1 MMNAYEQIQ
10 KKLSQF
16 VTKYYTNELIKGAI
30 LFFSIGLL
38 YFIITLL
45 VEHFLWLSTGARTAL
60 FWIFIVV
67 ELSLFAKFIVLPL
80 TKLFKLQKGISFKEA
95 STIIGNHFPEV
106 SDKLLNVLQLS
117 ETSQESELLLASI
130 EQKSE
135 ELQPIPFQVA
145 INFKRNIKY
154 AKYAILPLAIV
165 LFVWISG
172 NSSLFSKSYER
183 VVNYQ
188 TDYEPPA
195 PFQFIVVNDSLQAIE
210 NQAYKLQVQTLGD
223 VIPEEVQIS
232 LGDETYFLQNKG
244 VGTFEYTFTQ
254 PKEATTF
261 TLTANE
267 VTSKPYTLNVV
278 KVPSLVN
285 FQMVLDYP
293 AYTKRKDEV
302 LKSTGNATIP
312 EGTKIT
318 WEAKAKQTE
327 KLELISKDSTYTFG
341 KEVDDFKLEQKLYQR
356 LDYQISTSN
365 SELKNYENLGFNINV
380 IKDEYPKMDLQ
391 SKRDTVDQRTM
402 YFLGQVSDDYG
413 LRRLQLVYYPSESAA
428 NKFKENIPISTSNI
442 DQFQYTF
449 PGNLELAKGVNYE
462 FYFQLTD
469 NDGIRG
475 GKSVKSEIFNYR
487 KLTDTELQTE
497 QLQQQNETI
506 KDLDKSLEKLQK
518 QQDELKKISQ
528 NQKEK
533 SELNFNDRKKLE
545 KFLQRQEQSDQM
557 MEKFSK
563 QLQQNLEDFQKE
575 ETQEDQD
582 KELLKE
588 RLERQQKELEK
599 NEKLMEELK
608 KLAEKISE
616 EELQEKLEELGKQQQ
631 NSKKNLQQ
639 ILELTKR
646 YYVTKKAEKIQKEL
660 GELAKEQE
668 ELSKKDGEENTKKKQ
683 EELNKKF
690 EDLQK
695 EMDEL
700 DKENNALK
708 KPLDL
713 ERNQNDEE
721 DVKKEQQDATD
732 DLEKSE
738 ESPSEQ
744 QKSEQKKSAKQ
755 KQKKAAQKMQR
766 MSKSMQT
773 AMQMSGQESI
783 KEDAEM
789 LRQILDNLLLF
800 SFDEENLMKAFEEI
814 DNTNAGYAGKLK
826 RQKELR
832 KMFEHV
838 DDSLFA
844 LSLRQPSISERI
856 NTEITE
862 IYYNVDKSLEQLAEN
877 NVYRGVAAQQYAL
890 TSTNKLADFLSGAL
904 DNMNQSMGS
913 GQGQGSSGVGKS
925 GQNQGQGKGFQLP
938 DIIQSQEELNKQMK
952 KGMKK
957 QEGQGKDGK
966 GGKEGG
972 KEEGDKG
979 KGGKDGKSGENGQQG
994 GGAGSG
1000 DENESGK
1007 LYDIFKQQQA
1017 LRNQLEQQLQDKYGE
1032 KINNPKA
1039 KELLKQME
1047 QVETELL
1054 EKGFN
1059 DETMKKMIELKYQ
1072 LQKLD
1077 KAAFEQEKES
1087 KRESTTNR
1095 NDFNNTTNEN
1105 MPDVRQYFN
1114 QSEILNRQVLPLRN
1128 NYKKKVHEYFKK
1140 KDD

>member
-1 MMNAYEQIQ
+1 MMNAYEHIQ

-60 FWIFIVV
+60 FWVFILV
-67 ELSLFAKFIVLPL
+67 EVTLFAKFIMLPM
-80 TKLFKLQKGISFKEA
+80 TKLFKLQKGISFKQA
-95 STIIGNHFPEV
+95 SQIIGNHFPEV
-106 SDKLLNVLQLS
+106 NDKLLNVLQLS
-117 ETSQESELLLASI
+117 EASQESELLLASI
-130 EQKSE
+130 EQKSK

-145 INFKRNIKY
+145 INFKKNIKY
-154 AKYAILPLAIV
+154 AKYAIPPLAIV
-165 LFVWISG
+165 LLVWISG
-172 NSSLFSKSYER
+172 NSSLFSQSYER
-183 VVNYQ
+183 VVNYK

-195 PFQFIVVNDSLQAIE
+195 PFQFIVVNDSFQAIE

-244 VGTFEYTFTQ
+244 VGTFEYTFSQ

-261 TLTANE
+261 TLNANE

-327 KLELISKDSTYTFG
+327 KLELISKDTTYVFG
-341 KEVDDFKLEQKLYQR
+341 KEANDFKLEQKIYQKI
-356 LDYQISTSN
+356 DYQISTSN
-365 SELKNYENLGFNINV
+365 SELKNYENLGFSINV
-380 IKDEYPKMDLQ
+380 IKDEYPKIDLQ
-391 SKRDTVDQRTM
+391 SKRDSIDGRTM

-413 LRRLQLVYYPSESAA
+413 LRRLQLVYYPSENVA
-428 NKFKENIPISTSNI
+428 NKASENIPISTSNI

-449 PGNLELAKGVNYE
+449 PGNLQLVKGVNYE
-462 FYFQLTD
+462 FYFELTD

-475 GKSVKSEIFNYR
+475 GKKVKSEIFSYR

-518 QQDELKKISQ
+518 QQDELKKITR

-557 MEKFSK
+557 MKKFSK
-563 QLQQNLEDFQKE
+563 QLEQNLEDFQKE
-575 ETQEDQD
+575 ETQDDQD

-608 KLAEKISE
+608 KLADKISE
-616 EELQEKLEELGKQQQ
+616 EELQDKLEELGKQQQ
-631 NSKKNLQQ
+631 NNKKNLQQ

-646 YYVTKKAEKIQKEL
+646 YYVTKKAEKIQRQL
-660 GELAKEQE
+660 QELAKEQE
-668 ELSKKDGEENTKKKQ
+668 ELSKKNGGDNTKEKQ
-683 EELNKKF
+683 DELNKKF
-690 EDLQK
+690 EHLQK
-695 EMDEL
+695 QMDEL
-700 DKENNALK
+700 DEENNKLK

-713 ERNQNDEE
+713 ERKKNDEE
-721 DVKKEQQDATD
+721 DIKQEQQDATE
-732 DLEKSE
+732 DLQNSE
-738 ESPSEQ
+738 ESENEQ
-744 QKSEQKKSAKQ
+744 QKSEQQQSAKQ

-783 KEDAEM
+783 QEDAEM
-789 LRQILDNLLLF
+789 LRQILDNLVLF
-800 SFDEENLMKAFEEI
+800 SFDEENLMKGFEEI
-814 DNTNAGYAGKLK
+814 DNSNAGYAAKLK

-856 NTEITE
+856 NGEITE
-862 IYYNVDKSLEQLAEN
+862 IYYNIDKSLEQLAEN

-890 TSTNKLADFLSGAL
+890 TSTNKLADFLSSAL
-904 DNMNQSMGS
+904 DNMNQSMGQ
-913 GQGQGSSGVGKS
+913 GQGQGSQGMGQS

-938 DIIQSQEELNKQMK
+938 DIIQSQDELSKQMQQ
-952 KGMKK
+952 GMKK
-957 QEGQGKDGK
+957 EGQGKDGK

-979 KGGKDGKSGENGQQG
+979 KGNKDGKDGENGQKG
-994 GGAGSG
+994 GGSGSG
-1000 DENESGK
+1000 NEDESGK

-1017 LRNQLEQQLQDKYGE
+1017 LRNQLEQQLKDKYGG
-1032 KINNPKA
+1032 KIKDPKA
-1039 KELLKQME
+1039 MEILKQME
-1047 QVETELL
+1047 KVETELL
-1054 EKGFN
+1054 ERGFN

-1095 NDFNNTTNEN
+1095 KDFNNTTNEI
-1105 MPDVRQYFN
+1105 MPDARQYFN
-1114 QSEILNRQVLPLRN
+1114 QIEILNRQVLPLRN
-1128 NYKKKVHEYFKK
+1128 NYKKKVQEYFKK

>member
-1 MMNAYEQIQ
+1 MMKAYEHIQ
-10 KKLSQF
+10 RKLSQF

-38 YFIITLL
+38 YLIITLL

-60 FWIFIVV
+60 FWIFIAV
-67 ELSLFAKFIVLPL
+67 EVSLFAKFIVLPL
-80 TKLFKLQKGISFKEA
+80 TKLFKLQQGISFKEA

-106 SDKLLNVLQLS
+106 NDKLLNVLQLS

-130 EQKSE
+130 EQKSK

-145 INFKRNIKY
+145 INFKKNIKY

-172 NSSLFSKSYER
+172 NSSLFSQSYER
-183 VVNYQ
+183 VVNYK
-188 TDYEPPA
+188 TAYEPPA
-195 PFQFIVVNDSLQAIE
+195 PFQFMVVNDSLQAIE
-210 NQAYKLQVQTLGD
+210 NQSYTLKVQTLGD

-232 LGDETYFLQNKG
+232 VDDESYFLQNKG
-244 VGTFEYTFTQ
+244 IGTFEYTFTQ

-261 TLTANE
+261 TLNANE
-267 VTSKPYTLNVV
+267 VISKPYTLNVV

-302 LKSTGNATIP
+302 VQSTGNATIP

-318 WEAKAKQTE
+318 WQAKAKQTN
-327 KLELISKDSTYTFG
+327 KLELISKDSTYAFA
-341 KEVDDFKLEQKLYQR
+341 KEADEFKLEKSIFQQ

-365 SELKNYENLGFNINV
+365 DELQNYENLGFNINV
-380 IKDEYPKMDLQ
+380 IRDEYPKLELQ
-391 SKRDTVDQRTM
+391 SKRDSIDGRTM

-413 LRRLQLVYYPSESAA
+413 LKRLQLIYYPAERVEAKS
-428 NKFKENIPISTSNI
+428 KENIPISTSNI

-449 PGNLELAKGVNYE
+449 PGNLDLAKGVNYE
-462 FYFQLTD
+462 FYFELTD

-475 GKSVKSEIFNYR
+475 GKKVKSEVFNYR

-518 QQDELKKISQ
+518 QQDELKKITQ

-545 KFLQRQEQSDQM
+545 KFLQRQEQSDEM
-557 MEKFSK
+557 MKKFSE
-563 QLQQNLEDFQKE
+563 QLEQNLDEFQKE
-575 ETQEDQD
+575 ETKDDVD

-631 NSKKNLQQ
+631 NNKKNLQQ

-646 YYVTKKAEKIQKEL
+646 YYVTKKAEKIQREL
-660 GELAKEQE
+660 QELAKEQE
-668 ELSKKDGEENTKKKQ
+668 ELSKKSGEENTKEKQ

-695 EMDEL
+695 QMDEL
-700 DKENNALK
+700 DEENNKLK

-713 ERNQNDEE
+713 ERSKEDEE
-721 DVKKEQQDATD
+721 DVKQEQQEATD

-738 ESPSEQ
+738 ESKSEQ
-744 QKSEQKKSAKQ
+744 QKSEQQQSAKQ

-766 MSKSMQT
+766 MSKSMQS

-783 KEDAEM
+783 QEDAEM

-800 SFDEENLMKAFEEI
+800 SFDEEKLMNDFKEI
-814 DNTNAGYAGKLK
+814 DNTNAAYAARLK

-844 LSLRQPSISERI
+844 LSLRQPTISERI
-856 NTEITE
+856 NGEITE
-862 IYYNVDKSLEQLAEN
+862 IYYNIDKSLEQLAEN
-877 NVYRGVAAQQYAL
+877 NVYRGVASQQYAL
-890 TSTNKLADFLSGAL
+890 TATNKLADFLSAAL
-904 DNMNQSMGS
+904 DNMNQSMGQ
-913 GQGQGSSGVGKS
+913 GQGQGSNGMGQS

-938 DIIQSQEELNKQMK
+938 DIIQSQEELNKQMQQ
-952 KGMKK
+952 GMK
-957 QEGQGKDGK
+957 QEGQGKEGK
-966 GGKEGG
+966 DGKEGG

-979 KGGKDGKSGENGQQG
+979 KGGKEGKDGENGKTG
-994 GGAGSG
+994 GGSGSG
-1000 DENESGK
+1000 SEYESEK
-1007 LYDIFKQQQA
+1007 LYDIYKQQQQ
-1017 LRNQLEQQLQDKYGE
+1017 LRNQLEQQLKDKYGE
-1032 KINNPKA
+1032 KINDPQA
-1039 KELLKQME
+1039 QELLKQME
-1047 QVETELL
+1047 EVETELL

-1087 KRESTTNR
+1087 RRESTTNR
-1095 NDFNNTTNEN
+1095 KDYNNTTNEK

-1114 QSEILNRQVLPLRN
+1114 QIEILNRQVLPLRN
-1128 NYKKKVHEYFKK
+1128 NYKKKVQEYFKK

>member
-10 KKLSQF
+10 KKLGQF

-60 FWIFIVV
+60 FWIFIAV
-67 ELSLFAKFIVLPL
+67 ELALFAKFIVLPF

-106 SDKLLNVLQLS
+106 NDKLLNVLQLS

-130 EQKSE
+130 EQKSQ

-145 INFKRNIKY
+145 INFKKNVKY
-154 AKYAILPLAIV
+154 AKYAILPVAIV

-172 NSSLFSKSYER
+172 NSSLFSSSYER
-183 VVNYQ
+183 VVNYK
-188 TDYEPPA
+188 TAYEPPA
-195 PFQFIVVNDSLQAIE
+195 PFQFIVVNDTLQAIE
-210 NQAYKLQVQTLGD
+210 NQSFKLQVQTLGD
-223 VIPEEVQIS
+223 VIPEEVQIT
-232 LGDETYFLQNKG
+232 LGEETYFLQNKG
-244 VGTFEYTFTQ
+244 IGTFEYNFSQ

-293 AYTKRKDEV
+293 AYTRRKDEV

-312 EGTKIT
+312 EGTTIT
-318 WEAKAKQTE
+318 WEAKAKQTNQ
-327 KLELISKDSTYTFG
+327 LELISRDTTYIFS
-341 KEVDDFKLEQKLYQR
+341 KEVNDFKLQQKIFQK

-413 LRRLQLVYYPSESAA
+413 LKRLQLVYYPAENAA
-428 NKFKENIPISTSNI
+428 AKTKENIPISASNI

-449 PGNLELAKGVNYE
+449 PGNLQLAKGVNYE

-469 NDGIRG
+469 NDGLRG

-487 KLTDTELQTE
+487 KLTDTELETE

-518 QQDELKKISQ
+518 QQDELKKISKE
-528 NQKEK
+528 QKEK
-533 SELNFNDRKKLE
+533 SELNFNDRKKLN
-545 KFLQRQEQSDQM
+545 KFLQRQEQNDQM

-563 QLQQNLEDFQKE
+563 QLQENLEDFQKE
-575 ETQEDQD
+575 ETKDDED

-616 EELQEKLEELGKQQQ
+616 EELQEKLEELGKKQQ
-631 NSKKNLQQ
+631 NNKKNLQQ

-660 GELAKEQE
+660 QELAKEQE
-668 ELSKKDGEENTKKKQ
+668 ELSKKSGDENTKEQQ

-695 EMDEL
+695 QMDEL
-700 DKENNALK
+700 DKENEELR

-713 ERNQNDEE
+713 ERKKDEE
-721 DVKKEQQDATD
+721 EEIKQEQQEATE

-738 ESPSEQ
+738 ESQSEQ
-744 QKSEQKKSAKQ
+744 QKSDQQKSAKQ

-766 MSKSMQT
+766 MSKSMAT
-773 AMQMSGQESI
+773 AMQMSGEQSI
-783 KEDAEM
+783 QEDAEM

-800 SFDEENLMKAFEEI
+800 SFDEETLMKNFEEI
-814 DNTNAGYAGKLK
+814 DNTNASYASRLK

-844 LSLRQPSISERI
+844 LSLRQPKISEEI
-856 NTEITE
+856 NGEITE
-862 IYYNVDKSLEQLAEN
+862 IYFNIDKSLELLAEN

-913 GQGQGSSGVGKS
+913 GQGQGSSGVGQS

-938 DIIQSQEELNKQMK
+938 DIIQSQEDINKQMQ
-952 KGMKK
+952 KGQK

-966 GGKEGG
+966 DGKEGG
-972 KEEGDKG
+972 KEEGEKG
-979 KGGKDGKSGENGQQG
+979 KGGKDGKDGENGQQG
-994 GGAGSG
+994 GGSGSG
-1000 DENESGK
+1000 DEDASGK
-1007 LYDIFKQQQA
+1007 LYDIYKQQQA
-1017 LRNQLEQQLQDKYGE
+1017 LRSQLEHQLKDKYGE
-1032 KINNPKA
+1032 KINNPQA
-1039 KELLKQME
+1039 RELLKQME

-1054 EKGFN
+1054 ERGFN

-1077 KAAFEQEKES
+1077 KAAFEQEKEN
-1087 KRESTTNR
+1087 KRESSTNR
-1095 NDFNNTTNEN
+1095 TDFNNTTNEK

-1114 QSEILNRQVLPLRN
+1114 QIEILNRQVLPLRN
-1128 NYKKKVHEYFKK
+1128 NYKKKVQEYFKK

>member
-1 MMNAYEQIQ
+1 MKAYEQIQ
-10 KKLSQF
+10 QKLSQF

-38 YFIITLL
+38 YFLITLL
-45 VEHFLWLSTGARTAL
+45 VEHFLWLPTGARTAL
-60 FWIFIVV
+60 FWIFILV
-67 ELSLFAKFIVLPL
+67 EVSLFAKFIVFPL
-80 TKLFKLQKGISFKEA
+80 TKLFKLQQGISFKDA
-95 STIIGNHFPEV
+95 SRIIGNHFPEV
-106 SDKLLNVLQLS
+106 NDKLLNVLQLS

-130 EQKSE
+130 EQKSR

-145 INFKRNIKY
+145 INFKKNIKY

-172 NSSLFSKSYER
+172 NSSLFSQSYER

-188 TDYEPPA
+188 TEYEPPA
-195 PFQFIVVNDSLQAIE
+195 PFQFLVVNDSLQAIE
-210 NQAYKLQVQTLGD
+210 NQSYKLRLQTLGD
-223 VIPEEVQIS
+223 ITPEEVQIQ

-244 VGTFEYTFTQ
+244 IGNFEYTFSQ
-254 PKEATTF
+254 PKESTSF

-285 FQMVLDYP
+285 FQMQLDYP

-312 EGTKIT
+312 EGTIIT
-318 WEAKAKQTE
+318 WEAKANQTNRI
-327 KLELISKDSTYTFG
+327 ELISRDTTFIFS
-341 KEVDDFKLEQKLYQR
+341 KEEETFKLAQKIYQK

-365 SELKNYENLGFNINV
+365 TELKNYENLGFNINV
-380 IKDEYPKMDLQ
+380 VKDEYPKLDLQ
-391 SKRDTVDQRTM
+391 SKRDSVDGRTM
-402 YFLGQVSDDYG
+402 YFLGQASDDYG
-413 LRRLQLVYYPSESAA
+413 LKRLQLVYYPSERKDAKA
-428 NKFKENIPISTSNI
+428 KEKIPISKSNI
-442 DQFQYTF
+442 AQFQYTF
-449 PGNLELAKGVNYE
+449 PGSLELAKGVNYE

-469 NDGIRG
+469 NDGLRG
-475 GKSVKSEIFNYR
+475 GKSVKSEVFNYR
-487 KLTDTELQTE
+487 KLNDTELQTE
-497 QLQQQNETI
+497 QLEQQNETI
-506 KDLDKSLEKLQK
+506 KDLDKSLEKLTK
-518 QQDELKKISQ
+518 QQEELKKISQ

-545 KFLQRQEQSDQM
+545 KFIQRQEQNDQM

-599 NEKLMEELK
+599 NEKLMEELL

-631 NSKKNLQQ
+631 NNKKNLQQ

-646 YYVTKKAEKIQKEL
+646 YYVSKKAEKIQREL
-660 GELAKEQE
+660 QELAKEQE
-668 ELSKKDGEENTKKKQ
+668 ELSKKSGEENTKEKQ
-683 EELNKKF
+683 EELNDKF
-690 EDLQK
+690 KNLQK
-695 EMDEL
+695 QMDEL
-700 DKENNALK
+700 DEENNKLK

-713 ERNQNDEE
+713 ERNKNDE
-721 DVKKEQQDATD
+721 DDIKEEQEGAKE

-738 ESPSEQ
+738 DSPNEQ
-744 QKSEQKKSAKQ
+744 QKSEQQKSAQQ
-755 KQKKAAQKMQR
+755 KQKRAAQKMKR
-766 MSKSMQT
+766 MGRNMQT
-773 AMQMSGQESI
+773 AMQMSGQQSI
-783 KEDAEM
+783 EEDAAM
-789 LRQILDNLLLF
+789 LRQILDNLVLF
-800 SFDEENLMKAFEEI
+800 SFDEENLMEAFEEI
-814 DNTNAGYAGKLK
+814 DNSNAGYAVKLK

-844 LSLRQPSISERI
+844 LSLRQPSISEEI
-856 NTEITE
+856 NAEITD
-862 IYYNVDKSLEQLAEN
+862 IYFNIDKSLELLAEN

-890 TSTNKLADFLSGAL
+890 TSTNKLADFLSAAL
-904 DNMNQSMGS
+904 DNMNQNMGS
-913 GQGQGSSGVGKS
+913 GNGQGSSGMGQS

-938 DIIQSQEELNKQMK
+938 DIIQSQEDLNKQMQ
-952 KGMKK
+952 GQMK

-966 GGKEGG
+966 DGKEGG
-972 KEEGDKG
+972 KEKGDQGNG
-979 KGGKDGKSGENGQQG
+979 KKQGEDGKNGQRG
-994 GGAGSG
+994 GGSGSG
-1000 DENESGK
+1000 DEDMSGK

-1017 LRNQLEQQLQDKYGE
+1017 LRNQLEQQLKDKYGE
-1032 KINNPKA
+1032 KINNPQA
-1039 KELLKQME
+1039 RELLKQME
-1047 QVETELL
+1047 KVETELL

-1059 DETMKKMIELKYQ
+1059 DETMKRMIELKYQ

-1077 KAAFEQEKES
+1077 KAAFEQEKEN

-1095 NDFNNTTNEN
+1095 KDFTNTTNEK

-1114 QSEILNRQVLPLRN
+1114 QIEILNRQVLPLRN
-1128 NYKKKVHEYFKK
+1128 NYKKKVQEYFKK

>member
-1 MMNAYEQIQ
+1 MTNAYEQIQ
-10 KKLSQF
+10 KKLGQF

-30 LFFSIGLL
+30 LFFSIGFL

-45 VEHFLWLSTGARTAL
+45 VEHFLWLNTGARTAL
-60 FWIFIVV
+60 FWIFILV
-67 ELSLFAKFIVLPL
+67 ELALFAKFIVFPL
-80 TKLFKLQKGISFKEA
+80 IKLLKLQKGISFKEA

-106 SDKLLNVLQLS
+106 NDKLLNVLQLS
-117 ETSQESELLLASI
+117 ETSSESELLLASI

-145 INFKRNIKY
+145 INFTKNIKY
-154 AKYAILPLAIV
+154 VKYAILPLAIV

-172 NSSLFSKSYER
+172 NSSLFSKSYDR
-183 VVNYQ
+183 VINYQ
-188 TDYEPPA
+188 TAYQPPA
-195 PFQFIVVNDSLQAIE
+195 PFRFLVVNDSLKAIE
-210 NQAYKLQVQTLGD
+210 NQEYKLQVQTLGD
-223 VIPEEVQIS
+223 VTPEEVQIT

-244 VGTFEYTFTQ
+244 IGNFEYTFAQ
-254 PKEATTF
+254 PKEATSF

-267 VTSKPYTLNVV
+267 VISKPYMLEVV

-312 EGTKIT
+312 EGTKVT
-318 WEAKAKQTE
+318 WEVKAKQTNQ
-327 KLELISKDSTYTFG
+327 LELISKDSTYVFS
-341 KEVDDFKLEQKLYQR
+341 KEVNDFKLEQKIYQNI
-356 LDYQISTSN
+356 DYQISTSN
-365 SELKNYENLGFNINV
+365 DELKNYENLGFNLSV
-380 IKDEYPKMDLQ
+380 IKDEYPKMELQ
-391 SKRDTVDQRTM
+391 SKRDTVDQRTL
-402 YFLGQVSDDYG
+402 YFLGEVSDDYG
-413 LRRLQLVYYPSESAA
+413 LKRLQLVYHPAESQQ
-428 NKFKENIPISTSNI
+428 NKVKENIPISASNI

-449 PGNLELAKGVNYE
+449 PGNLELTKGVNYE
-462 FYFQLTD
+462 FYFELTD

-475 GKSVKSEIFNYR
+475 GKKVKSEVFNYR
-487 KLTDTELQTE
+487 KLTDTELETE

-506 KDLDKSLEKLQK
+506 QDLDKSLEKLQK
-518 QQDELKKISQ
+518 QQEELKKISK

-545 KFLQRQEQSDQM
+545 KFLQRQDQNDQM
-557 MEKFSK
+557 MQKFSK
-563 QLQQNLEDFQKE
+563 QLKKNLEEF
-575 ETQEDQD
+575 QEDETKEDED

-616 EELQEKLEELGKQQQ
+616 DELSEKLEELGKQQQ
-631 NSKKNLQQ
+631 NNKKNLQQ
-639 ILELTKR
+639 IVELTKR

-660 GELAKEQE
+660 AELAKEQA
-668 ELSKKDGEENTKKKQ
+668 ELAKKSGDENTKEKQ

-695 EMDEL
+695 QMDDL
-700 DKENNALK
+700 DKENEELK
-708 KPLDL
+708 KPIDL
-713 ERNQNDEE
+713 ERKKEDEE
-721 DVKKEQQDATD
+721 DINKEQEDATD

-738 ESPSEQ
+738 DSPSEQ
-744 QKSEQKKSAKQ
+744 EKKDKQSSAKS
-755 KQKKAAQKMQR
+755 KQNKAAQKMQR
-766 MSKSMQT
+766 MSKAMQSS
-773 AMQMSGQESI
+773 MQMSGEEGI

-800 SFDEENLMKAFEEI
+800 SFDEEGLMKGFQEI
-814 DNTNAGYAGKLK
+814 DNTNAGYAGKLR

-844 LSLRQPSISERI
+844 LSLRQPKISEII
-856 NTEITE
+856 NSEITE
-862 IYYNVDKSLEQLAEN
+862 IYFNIDKSLELLAEN

-904 DNMNQSMGS
+904 DNMQQSMGQ
-913 GQGQGSSGVGKS
+913 GQGQGSSGMGQS
-925 GQNQGQGKGFQLP
+925 GQNKGQGKGFQLP
-938 DIIQSQEELNKQMK
+938 DIVQSQEELNKQMK
-952 KGMKK
+952 KGAK

-972 KEEGDKG
+972 KEEGEKG
-979 KGGKDGKSGENGQQG
+979 KGGKDGKSGENGENG
-994 GGAGSG
+994 GGSGSG
-1000 DENESGK
+1000 SEDASGK
-1007 LYDIFKQQQA
+1007 LYDIYKQQQA
-1017 LRNQLEQQLQDKYGE
+1017 LRSQLEKQLKAQYGE
-1032 KINNPKA
+1032 KIDNPEA
-1039 KELLKQME
+1039 KKILKQME

-1054 EKGFN
+1054 ERGFN
-1059 DETMKKMIELKYQ
+1059 DETMKKMVELKYQ

-1077 KAAFEQEKES
+1077 KAAFEQQKEN
-1087 KRESTTNR
+1087 KRESSSNR
-1095 NDFNNTTNEN
+1095 KDFTNTTNEK
-1105 MPDVRQYFN
+1105 MPDAREYFN
-1114 QSEILNRQVLPLRN
+1114 QIEILNRQVLPLRN
-1128 NYKKKVHEYFKK
+1128 NYKKKVQEYFKK

>member
-1 MMNAYEQIQ
+1 MMKAYEQIQ
-10 KKLSQF
+10 KKLGQF

-45 VEHFLWLSTGARTAL
+45 VEHFLWLNTGARTAL
-60 FWIFIVV
+60 FWVFILV
-67 ELSLFAKFIVLPL
+67 EAALFAKFIVFPL

-95 STIIGNHFPEV
+95 SKIIGDHFPEV
-106 SDKLLNVLQLS
+106 NDKLLNVLQLS
-117 ETSQESELLLASI
+117 ETSSESELLLASI
-130 EQKSE
+130 EQKSK
-135 ELQPIPFQVA
+135 ELQPVPFQVA
-145 INFKRNIKY
+145 INFTKNLKY

-172 NSSLFSKSYER
+172 NSSLFSSSYER

-188 TDYEPPA
+188 TTYEPPA
-195 PFQFIVVNDSLQAIE
+195 PFQFLVANDSLQAIE
-210 NQAYKLQVQTLGD
+210 NQEYKLQVQTLGD
-223 VIPEEVQIS
+223 VIPEEVQIT

-244 VGTFEYTFTQ
+244 IGTFEYTFSQ

-261 TLTANE
+261 ILTANE
-267 VTSKPYTLNVV
+267 VTSKAYTLNVV

-318 WEAKAKQTE
+318 WEAKAKQTNQ
-327 KLELISKDSTYTFG
+327 LELISSDSTYIFN
-341 KEVDDFKLEQKLYQR
+341 KEANEFKLERRIYQK

-365 SELKNYENLGFNINV
+365 NELKNYENLGFNISV

-391 SKRDTVDQRTM
+391 SKRDTIDNRTM

-413 LRRLQLVYYPSESAA
+413 LKRLQLVYYPTE
-428 NKFKENIPISTSNI
+428 NPETKTKENIAIAKSNI

-449 PGNLELAKGVNYE
+449 PGNLELTKGVNYE
-462 FYFQLTD
+462 FYFELTD

-475 GKSVKSEIFNYR
+475 GKKVKSEVFNYR
-487 KLTDTELQTE
+487 KVTDTELETE
-497 QLQQQNETI
+497 QLQQQQETI
-506 KDLDKSLEKLQK
+506 KDLDKSLEKLKK
-518 QQDELKKISQ
+518 QQEELKKISK

-533 SELNFNDRKKLE
+533 SELNFNDRKKL
-545 KFLQRQEQSDQM
+545 KNFLERQDRNDQM

-563 QLQQNLEDFQKE
+563 QLEKNLEEFQPE
-575 ETQEDQD
+575 ETKDDED

-639 ILELTKR
+639 IVELTKR

-660 GELAKEQE
+660 AELAKEQE
-668 ELSKKDGEENTKKKQ
+668 ELSKKNGKENTKEKQ
-683 EELNKKF
+683 EELNQKF
-690 EDLQK
+690 KDLQK
-695 EMDEL
+695 QMDEL
-700 DKENNALK
+700 DKENSELK

-713 ERNQNDEE
+713 EREKEDEE
-721 DVKKEQQDATD
+721 DIKQEQQDATD

-738 ESPSEQ
+738 ESPNEQ
-744 QKSEQKKSAKQ
+744 QQQQQQQSAKQ

-766 MSKSMQT
+766 MSKAMQSS
-773 AMQMSGQESI
+773 MQMSGQQSI
-783 KEDAEM
+783 QEDAEM
-789 LRQILDNLLLF
+789 LRQILDNLVIF
-800 SFDEENLMKAFEEI
+800 SFEEETLMEGFEEI
-814 DNTNAGYAGKLK
+814 DNTNASYASKLK
-826 RQKELR
+826 RQNELR

-844 LSLRQPSISERI
+844 MSLRQPKISETI
-856 NTEITE
+856 NKEITD
-862 IYYNVDKSLEQLAEN
+862 IYFNIDKSLELLAEN
-877 NVYRGVAAQQYAL
+877 NVYRGVSAQQYAL
-890 TSTNKLADFLSGAL
+890 TSTNRLADFLSGVL
-904 DNMNQSMGS
+904 DNLNQSMGQ
-913 GQGQGSSGVGKS
+913 GQGQGSSGVGQS

-938 DIIQSQEELNKQMK
+938 DLIQSQEDLNKQMEQ
-952 KGMKK
+952 GMK

-966 GGKEGG
+966 NGKEGG
-972 KEEGDKG
+972 KEEGEKG
-979 KGGKDGKSGENGQQG
+979 KGGKEGKQGENGQQG
-994 GGAGSG
+994 GGSGSG

-1007 LYDIFKQQQA
+1007 LYDIYKQQQQ
-1017 LRNQLEQQLQDKYGE
+1017 LRQQFEQQLKDKYGE
-1032 KINNPKA
+1032 KIKDSQSL
-1039 KELLKQME
+1039 ELLKQME
-1047 QVETELL
+1047 EVETELL
-1054 EKGFN
+1054 ERGFN
-1059 DETMKKMIELKYQ
+1059 DETMKKMIELKYE

-1077 KAAFEQEKES
+1077 KAAFEQKQES
-1087 KRESTTNR
+1087 RREATTNR
-1095 NDFNNTTNEN
+1095 KDFTNTTNEK

-1114 QSEILNRQVLPLRN
+1114 QIEILNRQVLPLRN
-1128 NYKKKVHEYFKK
+1128 NYKKKVQAYFKN

>member
-10 KKLSQF
+10 KKLGQF

-45 VEHFLWLSTGARTAL
+45 VEHFLWLNTGARTAL

-67 ELSLFAKFIVLPL
+67 ELALFAKFILLPL

-106 SDKLLNVLQLS
+106 NDKLLNVLQLS

-130 EQKSE
+130 EQKSQ

-145 INFKRNIKY
+145 INFTKNIKY

-172 NSSLFSKSYER
+172 NSSLFSNSYER
-183 VVNYQ
+183 VVNYK
-188 TDYEPPA
+188 TAYEPPA
-195 PFQFIVVNDSLQAIE
+195 PFQFIVVNDTLQAIE

-232 LGDETYFLQNKG
+232 LGEETYFLQNKG
-244 VGTFEYTFTQ
+244 IGTFEYTFSQ

-312 EGTKIT
+312 EGTKVT
-318 WEAKAKQTE
+318 WQAKAKQTNQ
-327 KLELISKDSTYTFG
+327 LELISSDSTYIFSRETN
-341 KEVDDFKLEQKLYQR
+341 DFKLEQKIYQK

-365 SELKNYENLGFNINV
+365 NELKNYENLGFNINV

-391 SKRDTVDQRTM
+391 SKRDTIDQRTM

-413 LRRLQLVYYPSESAA
+413 LKRLQLVYYPSERADS
-428 NKFKENIPISTSNI
+428 KVKENIPISTSNI

-449 PGNLELAKGVNYE
+449 PGSLELAKGVNYE
-462 FYFQLTD
+462 FYFELTD

-475 GKSVKSEIFNYR
+475 GKKVKSEIFNYR

-518 QQDELKKISQ
+518 QQEELKKISK

-545 KFLQRQEQSDQM
+545 KFLQRQEQNDQM

-575 ETQEDQD
+575 ETQDDED

-660 GELAKEQE
+660 QELAKEQE
-668 ELSKKDGEENTKKKQ
+668 ELSKKSGDENTKEKQ
-683 EELNKKF
+683 DELNDKF
-690 EDLQK
+690 EKLQK

-700 DKENNALK
+700 DKENNELK

-713 ERNQNDEE
+713 ERKKDEE
-721 DVKKEQQDATD
+721 EEIKEEQKGATE

-744 QKSEQKKSAKQ
+744 QKSQQQQSAKQ
-755 KQKKAAQKMQR
+755 KQKKAAQKMKR

-773 AMQMSGQESI
+773 AMQMSGQQSI
-783 KEDAEM
+783 QEDAEM
-789 LRQILDNLLLF
+789 LRQILDNLVLF
-800 SFDEENLMKAFEEI
+800 SFDEENLMKGFEEI
-814 DNTNAGYAGKLK
+814 DNTNAGYASKLK

-844 LSLRQPSISERI
+844 LSLRQPSISEQI
-856 NTEITE
+856 NTEITD
-862 IYYNVDKSLEQLAEN
+862 IYFNIDKSLELLAEN

-904 DNMNQSMGS
+904 DNMNQSMGQ
-913 GQGQGSSGVGKS
+913 GQGQGSSGVGQS

-938 DIIQSQEELNKQMK
+938 DIIQSQEDINKQMQ
-952 KGMKK
+952 KGQK
-957 QEGQGKDGK
+957 QEGQGKDGE

-972 KEEGDKG
+972 KEKGDKG
-979 KGGKDGKSGENGQQG
+979 KGGKDGKDGENGQQG
-994 GGAGSG
+994 GGSGSG

-1007 LYDIFKQQQA
+1007 LYDIYKQQQA
-1017 LRNQLEQQLQDKYGE
+1017 LRNQLEQQLKDKYGD
-1032 KINNPKA
+1032 KIDNPQA
-1039 KELLKQME
+1039 RELLKQME

-1077 KAAFEQEKES
+1077 KAAFEQEKEN
-1087 KRESTTNR
+1087 KRESSTNR
-1095 NDFNNTTNEN
+1095 KDFTNTTNEK

-1114 QSEILNRQVLPLRN
+1114 QIEILNRQVLPLRN
-1128 NYKKKVHEYFKK
+1128 NYKKKVQEYFKK

>member
-1 MMNAYEQIQ
+1 MKAYEHIQ

-60 FWIFIVV
+60 FWIFIAV
-67 ELSLFAKFIVLPL
+67 EVSLFAKFIVLPL
-80 TKLFKLQKGISFKEA
+80 TKLFKLQQGISFKEA

-106 SDKLLNVLQLS
+106 NDKLLNVLQLS
-117 ETSQESELLLASI
+117 EASQESELLLASI
-130 EQKSE
+130 EQKSK

-145 INFKRNIKY
+145 INFKKNIKY

-172 NSSLFSKSYER
+172 NSSLFSQSYER
-183 VVNYQ
+183 VVNYK
-188 TDYEPPA
+188 TAYEPPA
-195 PFQFIVVNDSLQAIE
+195 PFQFMVVNDSLQAIE
-210 NQAYKLQVQTLGD
+210 NQSYTLKVQTLGD
-223 VIPEEVQIS
+223 VIPEEVQINVD
-232 LGDETYFLQNKG
+232 DETYFLQNKG
-244 VGTFEYTFTQ
+244 IGTFEYTFTQ
-254 PKEATTF
+254 PKQATTF
-261 TLTANE
+261 TLNANE
-267 VTSKPYTLNVV
+267 VISKPYTLNVV

-285 FQMVLDYP
+285 FQMLLDYP

-302 LKSTGNATIP
+302 LQSTGNATIP

-318 WEAKAKQTE
+318 WQAKAKQTN
-327 KLELISKDSTYTFG
+327 KLELISKDSTYAFA
-341 KEVDDFKLEQKLYQR
+341 KEADEFKLEKSIFQQ

-365 SELKNYENLGFNINV
+365 DELQNYENLGFNINV
-380 IKDEYPKMDLQ
+380 IRDEYPKLELQ
-391 SKRDTVDQRTM
+391 SKRDSIDGRTM

-413 LRRLQLVYYPSESAA
+413 LKRLQLIYYPAERVEAKS
-428 NKFKENIPISTSNI
+428 KEIIPISTSNI

-449 PGNLELAKGVNYE
+449 PGNLDLAKGVNYE
-462 FYFQLTD
+462 FYFELTD

-475 GKSVKSEIFNYR
+475 GKKVKSEVFNYR

-518 QQDELKKISQ
+518 QQDELKKITQ

-545 KFLQRQEQSDQM
+545 KFLQRQEQSDEM
-557 MEKFSK
+557 MKKFSE
-563 QLQQNLEDFQKE
+563 QLEQNLDEFQKE
-575 ETQEDQD
+575 ETKDDVD

-631 NSKKNLQQ
+631 NNKKNLQQ

-646 YYVTKKAEKIQKEL
+646 YYVTKKAEKIQREL
-660 GELAKEQE
+660 QELAKEQE
-668 ELSKKDGEENTKKKQ
+668 ELSKKSGEENTKEKQ

-695 EMDEL
+695 QMDEL
-700 DKENNALK
+700 DEENNKLK

-713 ERNQNDEE
+713 ERSKEDEE
-721 DVKKEQQDATD
+721 DVKQEQQEATD

-738 ESPSEQ
+738 ESKSEQ
-744 QKSEQKKSAKQ
+744 QKSEQQQSAKQ

-766 MSKSMQT
+766 MSKSMQS

-783 KEDAEM
+783 QEDAEM

-800 SFDEENLMKAFEEI
+800 SFDEEKLMNDFKEI
-814 DNTNAGYAGKLK
+814 DNTNAAYAARLK

-844 LSLRQPSISERI
+844 LSLRQPTISERI
-856 NTEITE
+856 NGEITE
-862 IYYNVDKSLEQLAEN
+862 IYYNIDKSLEQLAEN
-877 NVYRGVAAQQYAL
+877 NVYRGVASQQYAL
-890 TSTNKLADFLSGAL
+890 TATNKLADFLSAAL
-904 DNMNQSMGS
+904 DNMNQSMGQ
-913 GQGQGSSGVGKS
+913 GQGQGSNGMGQS

-938 DIIQSQEELNKQMK
+938 DIIQSQEELNKQMQQ
-952 KGMKK
+952 GMK
-957 QEGQGKDGK
+957 QEGQGKEGK
-966 GGKEGG
+966 DGKEGG

-979 KGGKDGKSGENGQQG
+979 KGGKEGKDGENGKTG
-994 GGAGSG
+994 GGSGSG
-1000 DENESGK
+1000 SEYESEK
-1007 LYDIFKQQQA
+1007 LYDIYKQQQQ
-1017 LRNQLEQQLQDKYGE
+1017 LRNQLEQQLKDKYGE
-1032 KINNPKA
+1032 KINDPQA
-1039 KELLKQME
+1039 QELLKQME
-1047 QVETELL
+1047 EVETELL

-1087 KRESTTNR
+1087 RRESTTNR
-1095 NDFNNTTNEN
+1095 KEYNNTTNEK

-1114 QSEILNRQVLPLRN
+1114 QIEILNRQVLPLRN
-1128 NYKKKVHEYFKK
+1128 NYKKKVQEYFKK

>member
-1 MMNAYEQIQ
+1 MMKAYEHIQ

-60 FWIFIVV
+60 FWIFIAV
-67 ELSLFAKFIVLPL
+67 EVSLFAKFIVLPL
-80 TKLFKLQKGISFKEA
+80 TKLFKLQQGISFKEA

-106 SDKLLNVLQLS
+106 NDKLLNVLQLS

-130 EQKSE
+130 EQKSK

-145 INFKRNIKY
+145 INFKKNIKY

-172 NSSLFSKSYER
+172 NSSLFSQSYER
-183 VVNYQ
+183 VVNYK
-188 TDYEPPA
+188 TAYEPPA
-195 PFQFIVVNDSLQAIE
+195 PFQFMVVNDSLQAIE
-210 NQAYKLQVQTLGD
+210 NQSYTLKVQTLGD
-223 VIPEEVQIS
+223 VIPEEVQINVD
-232 LGDETYFLQNKG
+232 DETYFLQNKG
-244 VGTFEYTFTQ
+244 IGTFEYTFTQ

-261 TLTANE
+261 TLNANE
-267 VTSKPYTLNVV
+267 VISKPYTLNVV

-302 LKSTGNATIP
+302 LQSTGNATIP
-312 EGTKIT
+312 EGTKII
-318 WEAKAKQTE
+318 WQAKAKQTN
-327 KLELISKDSTYTFG
+327 KLELISKDSTYTFA
-341 KEVDDFKLEQKLYQR
+341 KEADEFKLEKSIFQQ

-365 SELKNYENLGFNINV
+365 DELQNYENLGFNINV
-380 IKDEYPKMDLQ
+380 IRDEYPKLELQ
-391 SKRDTVDQRTM
+391 SKRDSIDGRTM

-413 LRRLQLVYYPSESAA
+413 LKRLQLIYYPAERVEAKS
-428 NKFKENIPISTSNI
+428 KEIIPISTSNI

-449 PGNLELAKGVNYE
+449 PGNLDLAKGVNYE
-462 FYFQLTD
+462 FYFELTD

-475 GKSVKSEIFNYR
+475 GKKVKSEVFNYR

-518 QQDELKKISQ
+518 QQDELKKITQ

-545 KFLQRQEQSDQM
+545 KFLQRQEQSDEM
-557 MEKFSK
+557 MKKFSE
-563 QLQQNLEDFQKE
+563 QLEQNLDEFQKE
-575 ETQEDQD
+575 ETKDDVD

-631 NSKKNLQQ
+631 NNKKNLQQ

-646 YYVTKKAEKIQKEL
+646 YYVTKKAEKIQREL
-660 GELAKEQE
+660 QELAKEQE
-668 ELSKKDGEENTKKKQ
+668 ELSKKSGEENTKEKQ

-695 EMDEL
+695 QMDEL
-700 DKENNALK
+700 DEENNKLK

-713 ERNQNDEE
+713 ERSKEDEE
-721 DVKKEQQDATD
+721 DVKQEQQEATD

-738 ESPSEQ
+738 ESKSEQ
-744 QKSEQKKSAKQ
+744 QKSEQQQSAKQ

-766 MSKSMQT
+766 MSKSMQS

-783 KEDAEM
+783 QEDAEM

-800 SFDEENLMKAFEEI
+800 SFDEEKLMNDFKEI
-814 DNTNAGYAGKLK
+814 DNTNAAYAARLK

-844 LSLRQPSISERI
+844 LSLRQPTISERI
-856 NTEITE
+856 NGEITE
-862 IYYNVDKSLEQLAEN
+862 IYYNIDKSLEQLAEN
-877 NVYRGVAAQQYAL
+877 NVYRGVASQQYAL
-890 TSTNKLADFLSGAL
+890 TSTNKLADFLSAAL
-904 DNMNQSMGS
+904 DNMNQSMGQ
-913 GQGQGSSGVGKS
+913 GQGQGSNGMGQS

-938 DIIQSQEELNKQMK
+938 DIIQSQEELNKQMQQ
-952 KGMKK
+952 GMK
-957 QEGQGKDGK
+957 QEGQGKEGK
-966 GGKEGG
+966 DGKEGG

-979 KGGKDGKSGENGQQG
+979 KGGKEGKDGENGKTG
-994 GGAGSG
+994 GGSGSG
-1000 DENESGK
+1000 SEYESEK
-1007 LYDIFKQQQA
+1007 LYDIYKQQQQ
-1017 LRNQLEQQLQDKYGE
+1017 LRNQLEQQLKDKYGE
-1032 KINNPKA
+1032 KINDPQA
-1039 KELLKQME
+1039 QELLKQME
-1047 QVETELL
+1047 EVETELL

-1087 KRESTTNR
+1087 RRESTTNR
-1095 NDFNNTTNEN
+1095 KDYNNTTNEK

-1114 QSEILNRQVLPLRN
+1114 QIEILNRQVLPLRN
-1128 NYKKKVHEYFKK
+1128 NYKKKVQEYFKK

>member
-1 MMNAYEQIQ
+1 MMNAYEHIQ

-16 VTKYYTNELIKGAI
+16 VTKYYTNELIKGTI

-67 ELSLFAKFIVLPL
+67 EVSLFAKFIVLPL
-80 TKLFKLQKGISFKEA
+80 TKLFKLQKGISFKDA

-106 SDKLLNVLQLS
+106 NDKLLNVLQLS

-145 INFKRNIKY
+145 INFKKNIKY

-188 TDYEPPA
+188 TAYEPPA
-195 PFQFIVVNDSLQAIE
+195 PFQFLVVNDSLQAIE
-210 NQAYKLQVQTLGD
+210 NQSYKLQVQTLGD
-223 VIPEEVQIS
+223 IIPEEVQIQ

-244 VGTFEYTFTQ
+244 IGTFEYTFSQ

-312 EGTKIT
+312 EGTKVT

-327 KLELISKDSTYTFG
+327 KLELISKDSTYVFGRAGDTF
-341 KEVDDFKLEQKLYQR
+341 ELERKIYQNI
-356 LDYQISTSN
+356 DYQISTSN
-365 SELKNYENLGFNINV
+365 SALQNYENLGFGLNV
-380 IKDEYPKMDLQ
+380 IKDAYPKLDLQ
-391 SKRDTVDQRTM
+391 SKRDSIDGRTM

-413 LRRLQLVYYPSESAA
+413 LKRLRLVYYPAENAKDKTSD
-428 NKFKENIPISTSNI
+428 NIPISSSNI

-449 PGNLELAKGVNYE
+449 PGNLELTKGVNYE
-462 FYFQLTD
+462 FYFELTD

-475 GKSVKSEIFNYR
+475 GKNVKSEIFNYR
-487 KLTDTELQTE
+487 KLTDTELQTK

-518 QQDELKKISQ
+518 QQDELKKITQ

-545 KFLQRQEQSDQM
+545 KFLQRQDQSDQM
-557 MEKFSK
+557 MKKFSE
-563 QLQQNLEDFQKE
+563 QLEQNLEDFQKE
-575 ETQEDQD
+575 ETQDDED

-608 KLAEKISE
+608 KLADKISE

-631 NSKKNLQQ
+631 NNKKNLEQ

-660 GELAKEQE
+660 QELAKEQE
-668 ELSKKDGEENTKKKQ
+668 ELSKKSGDENTKEKQ
-683 EELNKKF
+683 DDLNKKF
-690 EDLQK
+690 DDLQK
-695 EMDEL
+695 QMDEL
-700 DKENNALK
+700 DKENNKLK

-713 ERNQNDEE
+713 ERSKDDEE
-721 DVKKEQQDATD
+721 DIKEEQEGASE

-738 ESPSEQ
+738 ESESEQ
-744 QKSEQKKSAKQ
+744 QKGDKQKSAKS

-773 AMQMSGQESI
+773 SMQMSGQQSI
-783 KEDAEM
+783 QEDAEM

-800 SFDEENLMKAFEEI
+800 SFDEETLMKGFELI
-814 DNTNAGYAGKLK
+814 DNSNAGYASKLK

-844 LSLRQPSISERI
+844 LSLRQPTISEKI
-856 NTEITE
+856 NGEITE
-862 IYYNVDKSLEQLAEN
+862 IYYNIDKSLEQLAEN
-877 NVYRGVAAQQYAL
+877 NVYRGVASQQYAL

-904 DNMNQSMGS
+904 DNMNQSMGK
-913 GQGQGSSGVGKS
+913 GQGQGNQGMGQS

-938 DIIQSQEELNKQMK
+938 DIIQSQEDINKQMK
-952 KGMKK
+952 DGMK

-966 GGKEGG
+966 DGKEGG
-972 KEEGDKG
+972 KEKGDKG
-979 KGGKDGKSGENGQQG
+979 KGNKDGEDGENGQNG
-994 GGAGSG
+994 GGSGSG
-1000 DENESGK
+1000 SEDQSGK
-1007 LYDIFKQQQA
+1007 LYDIFKQQQQ
-1017 LRNQLEQQLQDKYGE
+1017 LRNQLEQQLKDKYGD
-1032 KINNPKA
+1032 KIEDPQA
-1039 KELLKQME
+1039 RELLKQME

-1054 EKGFN
+1054 ERGFN

-1077 KAAFEQEKES
+1077 KAAFEQEKET
-1087 KRESTTNR
+1087 KRESTSNR
-1095 NDFNNTTNEN
+1095 KDFNNTTNEK

-1114 QSEILNRQVLPLRN
+1114 QIEILNRQVLPLRN
-1128 NYKKKVHEYFKK
+1128 NYKKKVQEYFKK

>member
-1 MMNAYEQIQ
+1 MMKAYEHIQ

-60 FWIFIVV
+60 FWIFIAV
-67 ELSLFAKFIVLPL
+67 EVSLFAKFIVLPL
-80 TKLFKLQKGISFKEA
+80 TKLFKLQQGISFKEA

-106 SDKLLNVLQLS
+106 NDKLLNVLQLS
-117 ETSQESELLLASI
+117 EASQESELLLASI
-130 EQKSE
+130 EQKSK

-145 INFKRNIKY
+145 INFKKNIKY

-172 NSSLFSKSYER
+172 NSSLFSQSYER
-183 VVNYQ
+183 VVNYK
-188 TDYEPPA
+188 TAYEPPA
-195 PFQFIVVNDSLQAIE
+195 PFQFMVVNDSLQAIE
-210 NQAYKLQVQTLGD
+210 NQSYTLKVQTLGD
-223 VIPEEVQIS
+223 VIPEEVQINVD
-232 LGDETYFLQNKG
+232 DETYFLQNKG
-244 VGTFEYTFTQ
+244 IGTFEYTFTQ
-254 PKEATTF
+254 PKQATTF
-261 TLTANE
+261 TLNANE
-267 VTSKPYTLNVV
+267 VISKPYTLNVV

-285 FQMVLDYP
+285 FQMLLDYP

-302 LKSTGNATIP
+302 LQSTGNATIP

-318 WEAKAKQTE
+318 WQAKAKQTN
-327 KLELISKDSTYTFG
+327 KLELISKDSTYAFA
-341 KEVDDFKLEQKLYQR
+341 KEADEFKLEKSIFQQ

-365 SELKNYENLGFNINV
+365 DELQNYENLGFNINV
-380 IKDEYPKMDLQ
+380 IRDEYPKLELQ
-391 SKRDTVDQRTM
+391 SKRDSIDGRTM

-413 LRRLQLVYYPSESAA
+413 LKRLQLIYYPAERVEAKS
-428 NKFKENIPISTSNI
+428 KEIIPISTSNI

-449 PGNLELAKGVNYE
+449 PGNLDLAKGVNYE
-462 FYFQLTD
+462 FYFELTD

-475 GKSVKSEIFNYR
+475 GKKVKSEVFNYR

-518 QQDELKKISQ
+518 QQDELKKITQ

-545 KFLQRQEQSDQM
+545 KFLQRQEQSDEM
-557 MEKFSK
+557 MKKFSE
-563 QLQQNLEDFQKE
+563 QLEQNLDEFQKE
-575 ETQEDQD
+575 ETKDDVD

-631 NSKKNLQQ
+631 NNKKNLQQ

-646 YYVTKKAEKIQKEL
+646 YYVTKKAEKIQREL
-660 GELAKEQE
+660 QELAKEQE
-668 ELSKKDGEENTKKKQ
+668 ELSKKSGEENTKEKQ

-695 EMDEL
+695 QMDEL
-700 DKENNALK
+700 DEENNKLK

-713 ERNQNDEE
+713 ERSKEDEE
-721 DVKKEQQDATD
+721 DVKQEQQEATD

-738 ESPSEQ
+738 ESKSEQ
-744 QKSEQKKSAKQ
+744 QKSEQQQSAKQ

-766 MSKSMQT
+766 MSKSMQS

-783 KEDAEM
+783 QEDAEM

-800 SFDEENLMKAFEEI
+800 SFDEEKLMNDFKEI
-814 DNTNAGYAGKLK
+814 DNTNAAYAARLK

-844 LSLRQPSISERI
+844 LSLRQPTISERI
-856 NTEITE
+856 NGEITE
-862 IYYNVDKSLEQLAEN
+862 IYYNIDKSLEQLAEN
-877 NVYRGVAAQQYAL
+877 NVYRGVASQQYAL
-890 TSTNKLADFLSGAL
+890 TATNKLADFLSAAL
-904 DNMNQSMGS
+904 DNMNQSMGQ
-913 GQGQGSSGVGKS
+913 GQGQGSNGMGQS

-938 DIIQSQEELNKQMK
+938 DIIQSQEELNKQMQQ
-952 KGMKK
+952 GMK
-957 QEGQGKDGK
+957 QEGQGKEGK
-966 GGKEGG
+966 DGKEGG

-979 KGGKDGKSGENGQQG
+979 KGGKEGKDGENGKTG
-994 GGAGSG
+994 GGSGSG
-1000 DENESGK
+1000 SEYESEK
-1007 LYDIFKQQQA
+1007 LYDIYKQQQQ
-1017 LRNQLEQQLQDKYGE
+1017 LRNQLEQQLKDKYGE
-1032 KINNPKA
+1032 KINDPQA
-1039 KELLKQME
+1039 QELLKQME
-1047 QVETELL
+1047 EVETELL

-1087 KRESTTNR
+1087 RRESTTNR
-1095 NDFNNTTNEN
+1095 KEYNNTTNEK

-1114 QSEILNRQVLPLRN
+1114 QIEILNRQVLPLRN
-1128 NYKKKVHEYFKK
+1128 NYKKKVQEYFKK

>member
-1 MMNAYEQIQ
+1 M
-10 KKLSQF
+10 
-16 VTKYYTNELIKGAI
+16 TKYYTNELIKGTI

-60 FWIFIVV
+60 FWIFILV
-67 ELSLFAKFIVLPL
+67 EVSLFAKFIVLPL

-145 INFKRNIKY
+145 INFKKNVKY
-154 AKYAILPLAIV
+154 VKYAILPLAII

-223 VIPEEVQIS
+223 IIPEEVQIK

-244 VGTFEYTFTQ
+244 VGMFEYTFTQ

-261 TLTANE
+261 TFTAND

-327 KLELISKDSTYTFG
+327 KLELISKDTTYTFG
-341 KEVDDFKLEQKLYQR
+341 KEANDFKLEQKIYQR

-391 SKRDTVDQRTM
+391 SKRDTVDQRTL

-413 LRRLQLVYYPSESAA
+413 LRKLQLVYYAA
-428 NKFKENIPISTSNI
+428 ENGVSKSRENIPISKSNI

-575 ETQEDQD
+575 ETIEDED

-616 EELQEKLEELGKQQQ
+616 EELQEKLDELGKQQQ
-631 NSKKNLQQ
+631 NNKKNLQQ

-668 ELSKKDGEENTKKKQ
+668 ELSKKDGDENTKEKQ

-690 EDLQK
+690 EGLQK
-695 EMDEL
+695 QMDEL

-713 ERNQNDEE
+713 ERNKNDEE
-721 DVKKEQQDATD
+721 DVKQDQQDATD

-738 ESPSEQ
+738 DSPSEQ
-744 QKSEQKKSAKQ
+744 QKSENKKSAKQ

-773 AMQMSGQESI
+773 SMQMSGQESI

-800 SFDEENLMKAFEEI
+800 SFDEENLMKTFEEI

-844 LSLRQPSISERI
+844 LSLRQPTISERI
-856 NTEITE
+856 NGEITE
-862 IYYNVDKSLEQLAEN
+862 IYYNIDKSLEQLAEN

-913 GQGQGSSGVGKS
+913 GQGQGNQGVGKS

-938 DIIQSQEELNKQMK
+938 DIIQSQDELNKQME
-952 KGMKK
+952 KGTKK

-972 KEEGDKG
+972 KEKGDKG
-979 KGGKDGKSGENGQQG
+979 KGGKDGKDGENGQQG
-994 GGAGSG
+994 GGSGSG
-1000 DENESGK
+1000 DESESGK

-1017 LRNQLEQQLQDKYGE
+1017 LRNQLEKQLKNKYGE
-1032 KINNPKA
+1032 KINDPQA

-1059 DETMKKMIELKYQ
+1059 DETMKKMVELKYQ

-1077 KAAFEQEKES
+1077 KAAFEQEKEN

-1095 NDFNNTTNEN
+1095 KDFNNTTNEK

-1114 QSEILNRQVLPLRN
+1114 QIEILNRQVLPLRN
-1128 NYKKKVHEYFKK
+1128 NYKKKVQEYFKK

>member
-1 MMNAYEQIQ
+1 MMKAYEQIQ
-10 KKLSQF
+10 QKLSQF

-38 YFIITLL
+38 YFLITLL
-45 VEHFLWLSTGARTAL
+45 VEHFLWLPTGARTAL
-60 FWIFIVV
+60 FWIFILV
-67 ELSLFAKFIVLPL
+67 EVSLFAKFIVFPL
-80 TKLFKLQKGISFKEA
+80 TKLFKLQQGISFKDA
-95 STIIGNHFPEV
+95 SRIIGNHFPEV
-106 SDKLLNVLQLS
+106 NDKLLNVLQLS

-130 EQKSE
+130 EQKSR

-145 INFKRNIKY
+145 INFKKNIKY

-172 NSSLFSKSYER
+172 NSSLFSQSYER

-188 TDYEPPA
+188 TEYEPPA
-195 PFQFIVVNDSLQAIE
+195 PFQFLVVNDSLQAIE
-210 NQAYKLQVQTLGD
+210 NQSYKLRLQTLGD
-223 VIPEEVQIS
+223 ITPEEVQIQ

-244 VGTFEYTFTQ
+244 IGNFEYTFSQ
-254 PKEATTF
+254 PKESTSF

-285 FQMVLDYP
+285 FQMQLDYP

-312 EGTKIT
+312 EGTIIT
-318 WEAKAKQTE
+318 WEAKANQTNRI
-327 KLELISKDSTYTFG
+327 ELISRDTTFIFS
-341 KEVDDFKLEQKLYQR
+341 KEEETFKLAQKIYQK

-365 SELKNYENLGFNINV
+365 TELKNYENLGFNINV
-380 IKDEYPKMDLQ
+380 VKDEYPKLDLQ
-391 SKRDTVDQRTM
+391 SKRDSVDGRTM
-402 YFLGQVSDDYG
+402 YFLGQASDDYG
-413 LRRLQLVYYPSESAA
+413 LKRLQLVYYPSERKDAKA
-428 NKFKENIPISTSNI
+428 KEKIPISKSNI
-442 DQFQYTF
+442 AQFQYTF
-449 PGNLELAKGVNYE
+449 PGSLELAKGVNYE

-469 NDGIRG
+469 NDGLRG
-475 GKSVKSEIFNYR
+475 GKSVKSEVFNYR
-487 KLTDTELQTE
+487 KLNDTELQTE
-497 QLQQQNETI
+497 QLEQQNETI
-506 KDLDKSLEKLQK
+506 KDLDKSLEKLTK
-518 QQDELKKISQ
+518 QQEELKKISQ

-545 KFLQRQEQSDQM
+545 KFIQRQEQNDQM

-599 NEKLMEELK
+599 NEKLMEELL

-631 NSKKNLQQ
+631 NNKKNLQQ

-646 YYVTKKAEKIQKEL
+646 YYVSKKAEKIQREL
-660 GELAKEQE
+660 QELAKEQE
-668 ELSKKDGEENTKKKQ
+668 ELSKKSGEENTKEKQ
-683 EELNKKF
+683 EELNDKF
-690 EDLQK
+690 KNLQK
-695 EMDEL
+695 QMDEL
-700 DKENNALK
+700 DEENNKLK

-713 ERNQNDEE
+713 ERNKNDE
-721 DVKKEQQDATD
+721 DDIKEEQEGAKE

-738 ESPSEQ
+738 DSPNEQ
-744 QKSEQKKSAKQ
+744 QKSEQQKSAQQ
-755 KQKKAAQKMQR
+755 KQKRAAQKMKR
-766 MSKSMQT
+766 MGRNMQT
-773 AMQMSGQESI
+773 AMQMSGQQSI
-783 KEDAEM
+783 EEDAAM
-789 LRQILDNLLLF
+789 LRQILDNLVLF
-800 SFDEENLMKAFEEI
+800 SFDEENLMEAFEEI
-814 DNTNAGYAGKLK
+814 DNSNAGYAVKLK

-844 LSLRQPSISERI
+844 LSLRQPSISEEI
-856 NTEITE
+856 NAEITD
-862 IYYNVDKSLEQLAEN
+862 IYFNIDKSLELLAEN

-890 TSTNKLADFLSGAL
+890 TSTNKLADFLSAAL
-904 DNMNQSMGS
+904 DNMNQNMGS
-913 GQGQGSSGVGKS
+913 GNGQGSSGMGQS

-938 DIIQSQEELNKQMK
+938 DIIQSQEDLNKQMQ
-952 KGMKK
+952 GQMK

-966 GGKEGG
+966 DGKEGG
-972 KEEGDKG
+972 KEKGDQGNG
-979 KGGKDGKSGENGQQG
+979 KKQGEDGKNGQRG
-994 GGAGSG
+994 GGSGSG
-1000 DENESGK
+1000 DEDMSGK

-1017 LRNQLEQQLQDKYGE
+1017 LRNQLEQQLKDKYGE
-1032 KINNPKA
+1032 KINNPQA
-1039 KELLKQME
+1039 RELLKQME
-1047 QVETELL
+1047 KVETELL

-1059 DETMKKMIELKYQ
+1059 DETMKRMIELKYQ

-1077 KAAFEQEKES
+1077 KAAFEQEKEN

-1095 NDFNNTTNEN
+1095 KDFTNTTNEK

-1114 QSEILNRQVLPLRN
+1114 QIEILNRQVLPLRN
-1128 NYKKKVHEYFKK
+1128 NYKKKVQEYFKK

>member
-60 FWIFIVV
+60 FWIFVLV

-95 STIIGNHFPEV
+95 STIIGDHFPEV
-106 SDKLLNVLQLS
+106 NDKLLNVLQLS

-145 INFKRNIKY
+145 INFKKNVKY

-261 TLTANE
+261 TLKANE

-341 KEVDDFKLEQKLYQR
+341 KEADDFKLEQKLYQR

-428 NKFKENIPISTSNI
+428 NKFREKIPISTSNI

-721 DVKKEQQDATD
+721 DVKKEQKDATD

-744 QKSEQKKSAKQ
+744 QKSEQQKSAKQ

-913 GQGQGSSGVGKS
+913 GQGQGSQGMGKS

-938 DIIQSQEELNKQMK
+938 DIIQSQEELNKQME
-952 KGMKK
+952 KGTKK

-979 KGGKDGKSGENGQQG
+979 KGGKNGKSGENGQQG
-994 GGAGSG
+994 GGSGSG

-1032 KINNPKA
+1032 KINNPEA

-1059 DETMKKMIELKYQ
+1059 DETMKKMIELKYK

-1095 NDFNNTTNEN
+1095 KDFNNTTNEK

-1114 QSEILNRQVLPLRN
+1114 QIEILNRQVLPLRN
-1128 NYKKKVHEYFKK
+1128 NYKKKVQEYFKK

>member
-1 MMNAYEQIQ
+1 MTNAYEHIQ

-16 VTKYYTNELIKGAI
+16 VTKYYTNELIKGTI

-60 FWIFIVV
+60 FWIFILV
-67 ELSLFAKFIVLPL
+67 EVSLFAKFIVLPL

-130 EQKSE
+130 EQKSK

-145 INFKRNIKY
+145 INFKKNIKY

-183 VVNYQ
+183 VVNYK
-188 TDYEPPA
+188 TAYEPPA

-223 VIPEEVQIS
+223 VTPEEVQIS

-327 KLELISKDSTYTFG
+327 KLELISKDSTYVFG
-341 KEVDDFKLEQKLYQR
+341 KEANDFKLTQKIYQK

-391 SKRDTVDQRTM
+391 SKRDSVDGRTM

-413 LRRLQLVYYPSESAA
+413 LRGLKLVYYPAESAA
-428 NKFKENIPISTSNI
+428 NKFQENIPISTSNI

-462 FYFQLTD
+462 FYFELRD

-475 GKSVKSEIFNYR
+475 GKKVKSEIFNYR

-518 QQDELKKISQ
+518 QQDELKKITR

-557 MEKFSK
+557 MKKFSE
-563 QLQQNLEDFQKE
+563 QLEQNLEDFQKE
-575 ETQEDQD
+575 ETQDDED
-582 KELLKE
+582 KELLQE

-631 NSKKNLQQ
+631 NNKKNLQQ

-646 YYVTKKAEKIQKEL
+646 YYVTKKAEKIQQEL
-660 GELAKEQE
+660 QELAKEQE
-668 ELSKKDGEENTKKKQ
+668 ELSKKTGEENTKEKQ

-695 EMDEL
+695 QMDEL
-700 DKENNALK
+700 DEENNKLK

-713 ERNQNDEE
+713 ERNKNDEE
-721 DVKKEQQDATD
+721 DIKQEQQDASE
-732 DLEKSE
+732 DLQNSE
-738 ESPSEQ
+738 ESESQQ
-744 QKSEQKKSAKQ
+744 QKSEQQQSAKK

-783 KEDAEM
+783 QEDAEM
-789 LRQILDNLLLF
+789 LRQILDNLVLF
-800 SFDEENLMKAFEEI
+800 SFDEEELMKGFEEI
-814 DNTNAGYAGKLK
+814 DNTNAGYAAKLK

-838 DDSLFA
+838 DDSLFS
-844 LSLRQPSISERI
+844 LSLRQPTISERI
-856 NTEITE
+856 NGEITE
-862 IYYNVDKSLEQLAEN
+862 IYYNIDKSLEQLAEN

-904 DNMNQSMGS
+904 DNMNQNM
-913 GQGQGSSGVGKS
+913 GQGQGQGNQGMGQS

-938 DIIQSQEELNKQMK
+938 DIIQSQDDLNKQME

-957 QEGQGKDGK
+957 EGQGKDGK

-972 KEEGDKG
+972 KEDGDKG
-979 KGGKDGKSGENGQQG
+979 QGNKDGKDGENGQQG
-994 GGAGSG
+994 GGSGSG
-1000 DENESGK
+1000 GNEDESGK

-1017 LRNQLEQQLQDKYGE
+1017 LRSQLERQLKDKYGD
-1032 KINNPKA
+1032 KINDPQA
-1039 KELLKQME
+1039 KEILKQME
-1047 QVETELL
+1047 KVETELL

-1095 NDFNNTTNEN
+1095 KDFNNTTNEK

-1114 QSEILNRQVLPLRN
+1114 QIEILNRQVLPLRN
-1128 NYKKKVHEYFKK
+1128 NYKKKVQEYFKK

>member
-1 MMNAYEQIQ
+1 MKNAYQEIQ
-10 KKLSQF
+10 KKLGQF

-45 VEHFLWLSTGARTAL
+45 VEHFLWLNTGARTAL
-60 FWIFIVV
+60 FWIFILV
-67 ELSLFAKFIVLPL
+67 ELALFAKFIVFPL
-80 TKLFKLQKGISFKEA
+80 IKLLKLQQGISFKEA

-106 SDKLLNVLQLS
+106 NDKLLNVLQLS

-145 INFKRNIKY
+145 INFKKNVKY
-154 AKYAILPLAIV
+154 IKYAILPLAIV

-183 VVNYQ
+183 VINYK
-188 TDYEPPA
+188 TAYEPPA
-195 PFQFIVVNDSLQAIE
+195 PFQFIVVNDTLQAIE
-210 NQAYKLQVQTLGD
+210 NQEYKLQVQTLGD
-223 VIPEEVQIS
+223 VIPEEVQIT

-244 VGTFEYTFTQ
+244 IGTFEYTFAQ

-267 VTSKPYTLNVV
+267 VTSKPYILEVV

-312 EGTKIT
+312 EGTKVT
-318 WEAKAKQTE
+318 WEAKAKQTNQ
-327 KLELISKDSTYTFG
+327 LELISSDSTYVFN
-341 KEVDDFKLEQKLYQR
+341 KEENDFKLERIIYQKL
-356 LDYQISTSN
+356 DYEISTSN
-365 SELKNYENLGFNINV
+365 SELKNYENLSFNISV

-391 SKRDTVDQRTM
+391 SKRDTVDQRTL

-413 LRRLQLVYYPSESAA
+413 LKRLQLVYFPSESAQT
-428 NKFKENIPISTSNI
+428 KTRENIPINASNI

-449 PGNLELAKGVNYE
+449 PGNLQLTKGVNYE
-462 FYFQLTD
+462 FYFELTD

-475 GKSVKSEIFNYR
+475 GKKVKSEIFNYR
-487 KLTDTELQTE
+487 KLTDNELETE

-506 KDLDKSLEKLQK
+506 QDLDKSLEKLQK
-518 QQDELKKISQ
+518 QQEELKKISK

-533 SELNFNDRKKLE
+533 SELNFNDRKKLQ
-545 KFLQRQEQSDQM
+545 KFLQRQEQNDQM

-563 QLQQNLEDFQKE
+563 QLQKNLEEF
-575 ETQEDQD
+575 QEDETKEDED

-616 EELQEKLEELGKQQQ
+616 EELSEKLEQLAKKQQ

-639 ILELTKR
+639 IVELTKR
-646 YYVTKKAEKIQKEL
+646 FYVTKKAEKIQKEL
-660 GELAKEQE
+660 AELAKEQK
-668 ELSKKDGEENTKKKQ
+668 ELSEKSGDENTKEKQ

-695 EMDEL
+695 QMDDL
-700 DKENNALK
+700 DKENEELK
-708 KPLDL
+708 KPIDL
-713 ERNQNDEE
+713 ERKKEEEE
-721 DVKKEQQDATD
+721 DIKKEQEDASD
-732 DLEKSE
+732 DLEESEKSE
-738 ESPSEQ
+738 AEQ
-744 QKSEQKKSAKQ
+744 QKSDKQKSAKS

-766 MSKSMQT
+766 MSKAMQSS
-773 AMQMSGQESI
+773 MQMSGEEGM

-789 LRQILDNLLLF
+789 LRQILDNLVLF
-800 SFDEENLMKAFEEI
+800 SFDEEKLMKGFQEI
-814 DNTNAGYAGKLK
+814 DNTNASYASKLK
-826 RQKELR
+826 RQQELR

-844 LSLRQPSISERI
+844 LSLRQPKISEQI
-856 NTEITE
+856 NGEITD
-862 IYYNVDKSLEQLAEN
+862 IYFNIDKSMELLAEN
-877 NVYRGVAAQQYAL
+877 NVYRGVGAQQYAL
-890 TSTNKLADFLSGAL
+890 TATNKLADFLSSAL
-904 DNMNQSMGS
+904 DNMQQSMGQ
-913 GQGQGSSGVGKS
+913 GQGQGSSGMGQS

-938 DIIQSQEELNKQMK
+938 DLIQSQEELNKQMK
-952 KGMKK
+952 EGAK

-966 GGKEGG
+966 GGKKDG
-972 KEEGDKG
+972 KEEGESG

-994 GGAGSG
+994 GGSGSG
-1000 DENESGK
+1000 DEDSSGK
-1007 LYDIFKQQQA
+1007 LYDIYKQQQA
-1017 LRNQLEQQLQDKYGE
+1017 LRGQLEQQLKDKYGE
-1032 KINNPKA
+1032 KIDNPQA

-1059 DETMKKMIELKYQ
+1059 DETMKKMIELKYK

-1077 KAAFEQEKES
+1077 KAAFEQEKEN
-1087 KRESTTNR
+1087 KRESSSNR
-1095 NDFNNTTNEN
+1095 KDFTNTTNEK

-1114 QSEILNRQVLPLRN
+1114 QIEILNRQVLPLRN
-1128 NYKKKVHEYFKK
+1128 NYKKKVQEYFKK

>member
-1 MMNAYEQIQ
+1 M
-10 KKLSQF
+10 
-16 VTKYYTNELIKGAI
+16 
-30 LFFSIGLL
+30 
-38 YFIITLL
+38 
-45 VEHFLWLSTGARTAL
+45 EHFLWLSTGARTAL
-60 FWIFIVV
+60 FWIFILV

-95 STIIGNHFPEV
+95 STIIGDHFPEV
-106 SDKLLNVLQLS
+106 NDKLLNVLQLS

-145 INFKRNIKY
+145 INFKKNIKY

-188 TDYEPPA
+188 TNYEPPA

-223 VIPEEVQIS
+223 VIPEEVQIA

-341 KEVDDFKLEQKLYQR
+341 KEADDFKLEQKIYQR

-391 SKRDTVDQRTM
+391 SKRDTVDQRTL

-413 LRRLQLVYYPSESAA
+413 LRKLQLVYYPSESAA

-744 QKSEQKKSAKQ
+744 QKSEQQKSAKQ

-789 LRQILDNLLLF
+789 LRQILDNLVLF

-814 DNTNAGYAGKLK
+814 DNSNAGYAGKLK

-844 LSLRQPSISERI
+844 LSLRQPTISERI
-856 NTEITE
+856 NGEITE
-862 IYYNVDKSLEQLAEN
+862 IYYNIDKSLEQLAEN

-890 TSTNKLADFLSGAL
+890 TATNKLADFLSGAL

-938 DIIQSQEELNKQMK
+938 DIIQSQDELNKQMK

-979 KGGKDGKSGENGQQG
+979 KGGKDGKNGENGQQG
-994 GGAGSG
+994 GGSGSG

-1032 KINNPKA
+1032 KINNPEA

-1095 NDFNNTTNEN
+1095 KDFNNTTNEK

-1114 QSEILNRQVLPLRN
+1114 QIEILNRQVLPLRN
-1128 NYKKKVHEYFKK
+1128 NYKKKVQEYFKK

>member
-10 KKLSQF
+10 KKLGQF

-45 VEHFLWLSTGARTAL
+45 VEHFLWLNTAARTAL
-60 FWIFIVV
+60 FWIFILV
-67 ELSLFAKFIVLPL
+67 ELALFAKFIVFPL
-80 TKLFKLQKGISFKEA
+80 IKLLKLQQGISFKEA

-106 SDKLLNVLQLS
+106 NDKLLNVLQLS

-130 EQKSE
+130 EQKSK

-145 INFKRNIKY
+145 INFKKNVKY
-154 AKYAILPLAIV
+154 IKYAILPLAIV

-183 VVNYQ
+183 VINYQ
-188 TDYEPPA
+188 TTYEPPA
-195 PFQFIVVNDSLQAIE
+195 PFQFLVVNDSLQAIE
-210 NQAYKLQVQTLGD
+210 NQEYKLQVQTLGD
-223 VIPEEVQIS
+223 VIPEEVQIT

-244 VGTFEYTFTQ
+244 IGTFEYTFAQ
-254 PKEATTF
+254 PKEAIIF
-261 TLTANE
+261 TLNANE

-312 EGTKIT
+312 EGTKVT
-318 WEAKAKQTE
+318 WEAKAKQTNQ
-327 KLELISKDSTYTFG
+327 LELISSDSTYIFS
-341 KEVDDFKLEQKLYQR
+341 KEANDFKLERRIYKK

-365 SELKNYENLGFNINV
+365 SELKNYENLGFNLSV

-391 SKRDTVDQRTM
+391 SKRDTVDQRTL

-413 LRRLQLVYYPSESAA
+413 LKRLQLVYYPSESQQ
-428 NKFKENIPISTSNI
+428 NKVKENIPISASNI

-449 PGNLELAKGVNYE
+449 PGNLELTKGVNYE
-462 FYFQLTD
+462 FYFELTD

-475 GKSVKSEIFNYR
+475 GKKVKSEVFNYR
-487 KLTDTELQTE
+487 KLTDTELETE

-506 KDLDKSLEKLQK
+506 QDLDKSLEKLQK
-518 QQDELKKISQ
+518 QQEELKKISK

-545 KFLQRQEQSDQM
+545 KFLQRQEQNDQM

-563 QLQQNLEDFQKE
+563 QLQKNLEEF
-575 ETQEDQD
+575 QEDETKEDED

-616 EELQEKLEELGKQQQ
+616 EELSEKLEELGKQQQ
-631 NSKKNLQQ
+631 NNKKNLQQ
-639 ILELTKR
+639 IVELTKR

-660 GELAKEQE
+660 GKLAKEQK
-668 ELSKKDGEENTKKKQ
+668 ELSTKSGEENTKEKQ

-695 EMDEL
+695 QMDDL
-700 DKENNALK
+700 DKENSELK
-708 KPLDL
+708 KPMDLDRKK
-713 ERNQNDEE
+713 EDEE
-721 DVKKEQQDATD
+721 DIKKEQEDATD

-738 ESPSEQ
+738 ESPGEQ
-744 QKSEQKKSAKQ
+744 EKSDKQSSAKS

-766 MSKSMQT
+766 MSKAMQSSMQ
-773 AMQMSGQESI
+773 MGGQQSI
-783 KEDAEM
+783 QEDAEM

-800 SFDEENLMKAFEEI
+800 SFDEEKLMKGFEEI
-814 DNTNAGYAGKLK
+814 DNTNSSYASKLK
-826 RQKELR
+826 RQNELR

-844 LSLRQPSISERI
+844 MSLRQPKISEQI
-856 NTEITE
+856 NKEITE
-862 IYYNVDKSLEQLAEN
+862 IYFNIDKSLELLAEN
-877 NVYRGVAAQQYAL
+877 NVYRGVAAQQYVL

-904 DNMNQSMGS
+904 DNMQQSMGQ
-913 GQGQGSSGVGKS
+913 GQGQGSSGMGQS

-938 DIIQSQEELNKQMK
+938 DIIQSQEELNKQME
-952 KGMKK
+952 KGTK
-957 QEGQGKDGK
+957 QDGQGKDGK

-972 KEEGDKG
+972 KEEGEKG
-979 KGGKDGKSGENGQQG
+979 KGGKDGKSGENGEQG
-994 GGAGSG
+994 GGSGSG
-1000 DENESGK
+1000 NEDSSGK
-1007 LYDIFKQQQA
+1007 LYDIYKQQQA
-1017 LRNQLEQQLQDKYGE
+1017 LRNQLEKQLKAKYGE
-1032 KINNPKA
+1032 KINNPEA
-1039 KELLKQME
+1039 KKLLKQME

-1054 EKGFN
+1054 ERGFN
-1059 DETMKKMIELKYQ
+1059 DETMKRMVELKYQ

-1077 KAAFEQEKES
+1077 KAAFEQQKET
-1087 KRESTTNR
+1087 KRESSSNR
-1095 NDFNNTTNEN
+1095 KDFTNTTNEK

-1114 QSEILNRQVLPLRN
+1114 QIEILNRQVLPLRN
-1128 NYKKKVHEYFKK
+1128 NYKKKVQEYFKK

>member
-1 MMNAYEQIQ
+1 MMKAYEQIQ
-10 KKLSQF
+10 KKLGQF

-45 VEHFLWLSTGARTAL
+45 VEHFLWLNTGARTAL
-60 FWIFIVV
+60 FWIFILV
-67 ELSLFAKFIVLPL
+67 ELALFAKFIVLPL

-95 STIIGNHFPEV
+95 SKIIGDHFPEV
-106 SDKLLNVLQLS
+106 NDKLLNVLQLS
-117 ETSQESELLLASI
+117 ETSSESELLLASI
-130 EQKSE
+130 EQKSK

-145 INFKRNIKY
+145 INFKKNIKY

-172 NSSLFSKSYER
+172 NSSLFSNSYER
-183 VVNYQ
+183 VVNYK
-188 TDYEPPA
+188 TAYEPPA
-195 PFQFIVVNDSLQAIE
+195 PFQFLVVNDSLQAIE

-223 VIPEEVQIS
+223 VIPEEVQIQ
-232 LGDETYFLQNKG
+232 LNDETYFLQNKG
-244 VGTFEYTFTQ
+244 VGTFEYTFSQ

-285 FQMVLDYP
+285 FQIVLDYP

-318 WEAKAKQTE
+318 WEAKAKQTDQ
-327 KLELISKDSTYTFG
+327 LELISTDSTYAFI
-341 KEVDDFKLEQKLYQR
+341 KKADNFRLSQKLYQK

-380 IKDEYPKMDLQ
+380 IKDEYPKLDLQ
-391 SKRDTVDQRTM
+391 SKRDTIDNRTM

-413 LRRLQLVYYPSESAA
+413 LRRLQLVYYPTESPEASSMD
-428 NKFKENIPISTSNI
+428 NIEISTSNI

-449 PGNLELAKGVNYE
+449 PGALQLRKGVNYE
-462 FYFQLTD
+462 FYFELTD

-475 GKSVKSEIFNYR
+475 GKKVKSEVFNYR
-487 KLTDTELQTE
+487 ELTDTELETE
-497 QLQQQNETI
+497 QLEQQQETI
-506 KDLDKSLEKLQK
+506 KDLDKSLEKLKK
-518 QQDELKKISQ
+518 QQEELKKISQ

-533 SELNFNDRKKLE
+533 SELNFNDRKKLKSFIE
-545 KFLQRQEQSDQM
+545 RQERNDQM

-563 QLQQNLEDFQKE
+563 QLEKNLEEFQP
-575 ETQEDQD
+575 EDTKDDED

-616 EELQEKLEELGKQQQ
+616 EDLQEKLEELGKQQQ
-631 NSKKNLQQ
+631 NNKKNLQQ

-646 YYVTKKAEKIQKEL
+646 YYVTKKAEKIQREL
-660 GELAKEQE
+660 AELAKEQE
-668 ELSKKDGEENTKKKQ
+668 ELSKKDGKENTSDEQK
-683 EELNKKF
+683 ELNQKF
-690 EDLQK
+690 EELQK

-700 DKENNALK
+700 DKENSKLK

-713 ERNQNDEE
+713 ERQKDDEE
-721 DVKKEQQDATD
+721 DIKQEQQDATD
-732 DLEKSE
+732 DLENSE
-738 ESPSEQ
+738 QSPSEQ
-744 QKSEQKKSAKQ
+744 QQQQQQQSAKQ
-755 KQKKAAQKMQR
+755 KQKNAAQKMQR
-766 MSKSMQT
+766 MSKSM
-773 AMQMSGQESI
+773 ASSMQMSGQQSI
-783 KEDAEM
+783 QEDAEM
-789 LRQILDNLLLF
+789 LRQILDNLVIF
-800 SFDEENLMKAFEEI
+800 SFEEESLMEGFEEI
-814 DNTNAGYAGKLK
+814 DNTNASYASKLK
-826 RQKELR
+826 RQNELR

-844 LSLRQPSISERI
+844 LSLRQPKISEEI
-856 NTEITE
+856 NKEITD
-862 IYYNVDKSLEQLAEN
+862 IYFNIDKSLELLAEN
-877 NVYRGVAAQQYAL
+877 NVYRGVSAQQYAL
-890 TSTNKLADFLSGAL
+890 TSTNKLADFLSGVL
-904 DNMNQSMGS
+904 DNLNQSMGQ
-913 GQGQGSSGVGKS
+913 GQGQGSSGMGQS

-938 DIIQSQEELNKQMK
+938 DIIQSQEDLNKQMQ
-952 KGMKK
+952 KGM
-957 QEGQGKDGK
+957 QEGQGKDGQNGEKGGKEEGKEGK
-966 GGKEGG
+966 GGKEG
-972 KEEGDKG
+972 KQ
-979 KGGKDGKSGENGQQG
+979 GENGQQG
-994 GGAGSG
+994 GGSGSG

-1007 LYDIFKQQQA
+1007 LYDIYKQQQQ
-1017 LRNQLEQQLQDKYGE
+1017 LRQQFEQQLKDKYGE
-1032 KINNPKA
+1032 KIKDA
-1039 KELLKQME
+1039 QSLELLKQME
-1047 QVETELL
+1047 EVETELL
-1054 EKGFN
+1054 ERGFN
-1059 DETMKKMIELKYQ
+1059 DETMKKMIELKYE

-1077 KAAFEQEKES
+1077 KAAFEQKQES
-1087 KRESTTNR
+1087 RREANTNR
-1095 NDFNNTTNEN
+1095 KDFTNTTNEE

-1114 QSEILNRQVLPLRN
+1114 QIEILNRQVLPLRN
-1128 NYKKKVHEYFKK
+1128 NYKKKVQAYFKK

>member
-1 MMNAYEQIQ
+1 MMKAYEHIQ

-60 FWIFIVV
+60 FWIFIAV

-80 TKLFKLQKGISFKEA
+80 TKLFKLQQGISFKEA

-106 SDKLLNVLQLS
+106 NDKLLNVLQLS
-117 ETSQESELLLASI
+117 EASQESELLLASI
-130 EQKSE
+130 EQKSK

-145 INFKRNIKY
+145 INFKKNIKY
-154 AKYAILPLAIV
+154 AKYALLPLAIV

-172 NSSLFSKSYER
+172 NSSLFSQSYER
-183 VVNYQ
+183 VVNYK
-188 TDYEPPA
+188 TAYEPPA

-210 NQAYKLQVQTLGD
+210 NQSYTLKVQTLGD
-223 VIPEEVQIS
+223 VIPEEVQITVD
-232 LGDETYFLQNKG
+232 DETYFLQNKG
-244 VGTFEYTFTQ
+244 IGTFEYTFTQ

-261 TLTANE
+261 TLNANE
-267 VTSKPYTLNVV
+267 VTSKPYTLDVV

-302 LKSTGNATIP
+302 LQSTGNATIP

-318 WEAKAKQTE
+318 WQAKAKQTN
-327 KLELISKDSTYTFG
+327 KLELISKDSTYTFA
-341 KEVDDFKLEQKLYQR
+341 KEADEFKLEKSIFQQ

-365 SELKNYENLGFNINV
+365 DELQNYENLGFNINV
-380 IKDEYPKMDLQ
+380 IRDEYPKLELQ
-391 SKRDTVDQRTM
+391 SKRDSIDGRTM

-413 LRRLQLVYYPSESAA
+413 LKRLQLVYYPAERVEEKS
-428 NKFKENIPISTSNI
+428 KENIPISTSNI

-462 FYFQLTD
+462 FYFELTD

-475 GKSVKSEIFNYR
+475 GKKVKSEIFNYR

-518 QQDELKKISQ
+518 QQDELKKITQ

-545 KFLQRQEQSDQM
+545 KFLQRQEQSDEM
-557 MEKFSK
+557 MKKFSE
-563 QLQQNLEDFQKE
+563 QLEQNLEEFQKE
-575 ETQEDQD
+575 ETKDDVD

-631 NSKKNLQQ
+631 NIKKNLQQ

-646 YYVTKKAEKIQKEL
+646 YYVTKKAEKIQREL
-660 GELAKEQE
+660 QELAKEQE
-668 ELSKKDGEENTKKKQ
+668 ELSKKTGEENTKEKQ

-695 EMDEL
+695 QMDEL
-700 DKENNALK
+700 DEENNKLK

-713 ERNQNDEE
+713 ERSKEDEE
-721 DVKKEQQDATD
+721 DIKQEQQDATD

-738 ESPSEQ
+738 ESKSEQ
-744 QKSEQKKSAKQ
+744 QKSEQQKSAQQ

-766 MSKSMQT
+766 MSKSMQS

-783 KEDAEM
+783 QEDAEM

-800 SFDEENLMKAFEEI
+800 SFDEENLMNGFKEI
-814 DNTNAGYAGKLK
+814 DNTNASYAAKLK

-844 LSLRQPSISERI
+844 LSLRQPTISERI
-856 NTEITE
+856 NGEITE
-862 IYYNVDKSLEQLAEN
+862 IYYNIDKSLEQLAEN
-877 NVYRGVAAQQYAL
+877 NVYRGVASQQYAL
-890 TSTNKLADFLSGAL
+890 TSTNKLADFLSEAL
-904 DNMNQSMGS
+904 DNMNQSMGQ
-913 GQGQGSSGVGKS
+913 GQGQGSNGMGQS

-938 DIIQSQEELNKQMK
+938 DIIQSQEDINKQMQQ
-952 KGMKK
+952 GMK

-966 GGKEGG
+966 DGKEGG

-979 KGGKDGKSGENGQQG
+979 KGEKEGKDGENGKTG
-994 GGAGSG
+994 GGSGSG
-1000 DENESGK
+1000 SEYESEK
-1007 LYDIFKQQQA
+1007 LYDIYKQQQQ
-1017 LRNQLEQQLQDKYGE
+1017 LRNQLEQQLKDKFGE
-1032 KINNPKA
+1032 KINDPQA
-1039 KELLKQME
+1039 VELLKQME
-1047 QVETELL
+1047 EVETELL
-1054 EKGFN
+1054 ERGFN

-1095 NDFNNTTNEN
+1095 TDYNNTTNEK

-1114 QSEILNRQVLPLRN
+1114 QIEILNRQVLPLRN
-1128 NYKKKVHEYFKK
+1128 NYKKKVQEYFKK

>member
-1 MMNAYEQIQ
+1 MTNAYEQIQ
-10 KKLSQF
+10 KKLGQF

-45 VEHFLWLSTGARTAL
+45 VEHFLWLNTGARTAL
-60 FWIFIVV
+60 FWVFILV
-67 ELSLFAKFIVLPL
+67 ELALFAKFILFPL
-80 TKLFKLQKGISFKEA
+80 IKLLKLQKGISYKEA

-106 SDKLLNVLQLS
+106 NDKLLNVLQLS
-117 ETSQESELLLASI
+117 ETSSESELLLASI

-145 INFKRNIKY
+145 INFTKNIKY
-154 AKYAILPLAIV
+154 VKYAILPLAIV

-172 NSSLFSKSYER
+172 NSSLFSKSYDR
-183 VVNYQ
+183 VINYQ
-188 TDYEPPA
+188 TAYEPPA
-195 PFQFIVVNDSLQAIE
+195 PFQFSVVNDSLQAIE
-210 NQAYKLQVQTLGD
+210 NQEYKLQVQTLGD
-223 VIPEEVQIS
+223 VIPEEVQIT

-244 VGTFEYTFTQ
+244 IGTFEYTFAQ
-254 PKEATTF
+254 PKEETTF
-261 TLTANE
+261 TLAANE
-267 VTSKPYTLNVV
+267 VTSKPYTLTVV

-312 EGTKIT
+312 EGTKVT
-318 WEAKAKQTE
+318 WQAKAKQTNQ
-327 KLELISKDSTYTFG
+327 LELISKDSTYVFS
-341 KEVDDFKLEQKLYQR
+341 KEINDFRLEQRIYQK

-365 SELKNYENLGFNINV
+365 NELKNYENLGFNLSV
-380 IKDEYPKMDLQ
+380 IKDEYPKMELQ
-391 SKRDTVDQRTM
+391 SKRDTTDQRTL
-402 YFLGQVSDDYG
+402 YFLGEVSDDYG
-413 LRRLQLVYYPSESAA
+413 LKRLNLVYYNSENQQNKIKEKIAISA
-428 NKFKENIPISTSNI
+428 SNI

-449 PGNLELAKGVNYE
+449 PGNLQLTKGVNYE
-462 FYFQLTD
+462 FYFELTD

-475 GKSVKSEIFNYR
+475 GKKVKSEIFNYR
-487 KLTDTELQTE
+487 KLTDTELETE

-506 KDLDKSLEKLQK
+506 QDLDKSLEKLQK
-518 QQDELKKISQ
+518 QQEELKKISK

-545 KFLQRQEQSDQM
+545 KFLQRQENNDQM
-557 MEKFSK
+557 MKKFSK
-563 QLQQNLEDFQKE
+563 QLEKNLEEFQQDETKE
-575 ETQEDQD
+575 DED

-616 EELQEKLEELGKQQQ
+616 EELSEKLEELGKKQQ
-631 NSKKNLQQ
+631 NNKKNLQQ
-639 ILELTKR
+639 IVELTKR

-660 GELAKEQE
+660 GELAKEQA
-668 ELSKKDGEENTKKKQ
+668 ELAKKDGDENTKEKQ

-695 EMDEL
+695 QMDEL
-700 DKENNALK
+700 DKENEALK
-708 KPLDL
+708 KPMDL
-713 ERNQNDEE
+713 ERKKEDEE
-721 DVKKEQQDATD
+721 DIKQEQEDATD

-738 ESPSEQ
+738 ESQSPQE
-744 QKSEQKKSAKQ
+744 KSDKKSSAKS

-766 MSKSMQT
+766 MSKAMQSSMQ
-773 AMQMSGQESI
+773 MGGQQQME
-783 KEDAEM
+783 EDAEM

-800 SFDEENLMKAFEEI
+800 SFDEEGLMKNFEEI
-814 DNTNAGYAGKLK
+814 DNTNAGYASKLR

-844 LSLRQPSISERI
+844 LSLRQPKISERI

-862 IYYNVDKSLEQLAEN
+862 IYFNIDKSLELLAEN

-904 DNMNQSMGS
+904 DNMQQSMGQ
-913 GQGQGSSGVGKS
+913 GQGQGSSGMGQS

-938 DIIQSQEELNKQMK
+938 DIVQSQEELNKQMK
-952 KGMKK
+952 KGAK

-966 GGKEGG
+966 DGKEGG
-972 KEEGDKG
+972 KEEG
-979 KGGKDGKSGENGQQG
+979 
-994 GGAGSG
+994 
-1000 DENESGK
+1000 
-1007 LYDIFKQQQA
+1007 
-1017 LRNQLEQQLQDKYGE
+1017 E
-1032 KINNPKA
+1032 KIFISNN
-1039 KELLKQME
+1039 
-1047 QVETELL
+1047 
-1054 EKGFN
+1054 
-1059 DETMKKMIELKYQ
+1059 
-1072 LQKLD
+1072 
-1077 KAAFEQEKES
+1077 
-1087 KRESTTNR
+1087 KRYVIS
-1095 NDFNNTTNEN
+1095 
-1105 MPDVRQYFN
+1105 
-1114 QSEILNRQVLPLRN
+1114 
-1128 NYKKKVHEYFKK
+1128 
-1140 KDD
+1140 